1 MDFLAALARRL
12 GPFRDIVFAGT
23 IFNLEAGTTG
33 EQGRLRGNGVM
44 EIFGAAVGI
53 IAGLAILA
61 VALWKFPK
69 FRRDVITAPGSA
81 IAVFALLGG
90 WAGYRIFSMLF
101 HG

>member
-1 MDFLAALARRL
+1 
-12 GPFRDIVFAGT
+12 
-23 IFNLEAGTTG
+23 
-33 EQGRLRGNGVM
+33 M

-53 IAGLAILA
+53 VVGLAILA
-61 VALWKFPK
+61 VALWEFPK
-69 FRRDVITAPGSA
+69 FRRDVLTAPGAA